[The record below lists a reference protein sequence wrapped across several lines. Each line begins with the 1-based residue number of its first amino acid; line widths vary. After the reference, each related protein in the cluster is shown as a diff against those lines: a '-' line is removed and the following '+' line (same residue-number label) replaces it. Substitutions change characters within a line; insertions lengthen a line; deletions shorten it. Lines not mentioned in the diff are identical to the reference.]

1 MPRLELSTDA
11 ERDVEGM
18 FLYGVMQF
26 GSSQADSYTAGLR
39 QTLDRIVQHPAAA
52 RLREEIRPPVR
63 LYRYRA
69 HHILYAVD
77 GERIIILRILHRSAN
92 WLDHL

>member
-1 MPRLELSTDA
+1 MLRLELSTDA
-11 ERDVEGM
+11 ERDVESM
-18 FLYGVMQF
+18 FLHGVMQF
-26 GSSQADSYTAGLR
+26 GVPQAGSYSSGLR
-39 QTLDRIVQHPAAA
+39 QTLDHIVQHPAAA

-77 GERIIILRILHRSAN
+77 GERIIVLRILHHSAN